1 MSIKSRLMDNMSGWL
16 NKEDETDYYGLP
28 LTDYERLC
36 DEIRQVD
43 VLLVEGRSRVS
54 EVIKAVTF
62 SPWTHAALYIGR
74 LDQIRDG
81 ALQNR
86 IAEYH
91 RGDPREQLLIEAMLG
106 EGTIITTLS
115 KYKDKHLRIC
125 RPRGMARFDRDKVIA
140 YAVSQL
146 GYEYDIRHLLD
157 LYRFLLPYTFIPK
170 RWRSTLFKY
179 NAGQSTKNVCSYMLG
194 QAFGKVDY
202 PILPVAERINENE
215 YKLYKSN
222 PRLYCPRDFDYS
234 PYFDIIKYP
243 FFDFDVATYRA
254 LPWDTEG
261 VIYNMDGEG
270 FIPRRQGEGKK

>member
-1 MSIKSRLMDNMSGWL
+1 MSGWL

-81 ALQNR
+81 TVQNR
-86 IAEYH
+86 IAEHY

-106 EGTIITTLS
+106 EGTVITLLS
-115 KYKDKHLRIC
+115 KYKRKHLRIC
-125 RPRGMARFDRDKVIA
+125 RPRGLARSDRDRVIA

-146 GYEYDIRHLLD
+146 GYDYDVRHLLD
-157 LYRFLLPYTFIPK
+157 LYRFLLPYVFVPK
-170 RWRSTLFKY
+170 RWRSTLFEY
-179 NAGQSTKNVCSYMLG
+179 NAGESTKTVCSCMLG
-194 QAFGKVDY
+194 QAFGLVDY
-202 PILPVAERINENE
+202 PILPVAERLNEE
-215 YKLYKSN
+215 EFKLYKTN

-254 LPWDTEG
+254 LPWDSDG
-261 VIYNMDGEG
+261 VIYNMGDERLFSRRREEEKKIIPGE
-270 FIPRRQGEGKK
+270 RGEKR